1 MLRDDFKTYVISKV
15 SMRASW
21 LLIEGVRGSYTQR
34 GIRIVFGHVKE
45 SLIKEVNDT
54 IRPYLTTQDY
64 EMLMDFIE
72 DQVTFTSNLTVEQL
86 GGIL

>member
-1 MLRDDFKTYVISKV
+1 MLRDDFKSYIISKLNI
-15 SMRASW
+15 RASW
-21 LLIEGVRGSYTQR
+21 LLIEGVKGSYTRR

-54 IRPYLTTQDY
+54 IRPYLTQQDY